1 MLIMTVIKYT
11 AMEIDVV
18 VAADL
23 EADEEANNLA
33 GYASWRSLFNFTSKI
48 DILLLLSAFILSIA
62 AGIVTPALAIF
73 LGKIFDLFTNFGAG
87 EISGSD
93 LMNEVSANAL
103 TLAALGAASGLLHA
117 GYFVLWL
124 VFGELQAKNI
134 RERLFNG
141 MLEKDMSWYDMRT
154 DGIETLISRLQT
166 LVHLYYIVEV
176 S

>member
-1 MLIMTVIKYT
+1 MSVTKYT

-18 VAADL
+18 PRADP
-23 EADEEANNLA
+23 EADEEENNLVK
-33 GYASWRSLFNFTSKI
+33 YASWHSLFNFTSKT
-48 DILLLLSAFILSIA
+48 DMFLLLSAVILSIA

-93 LMNEVSANAL
+93 LMNEVSTN
-103 TLAALGAASGLLHA
+103 TIVLAALGAASGLLHA

-134 RERLFNG
+134 RERLFHG

-154 DGIETLISRLQT
+154 DGIETLVSRLQT
-166 LVHLYYIVEV
+166 
-176 S
+176 

>member
-1 MLIMTVIKYT
+1 MTVTRYT
-11 AMEIDVV
+11 PMEIDVV
-18 VAADL
+18 LRADF
-23 EADEEANNLA
+23 EADEEDNNVA
-33 GYASWRSLFNFTSKI
+33 KSASWRSLFKFTSKT
-48 DILLLLSAFILSIA
+48 DILLLLSALILSIA

-87 EISGSD
+87 EINGSD
-93 LMNEVSANAL
+93 LVNEVSTNAIVL
-103 TLAALGAASGLLHA
+103 VVLGAASGLLHT

-166 LVHLYYIVEV
+166 
-176 S
+176 